1 MSRISIPSTGPPL
14 ADEHLAI
21 LFSAKAVG
29 RGGVVRRQRD
39 WVDDNIG
46 RERLIADVRRRGFG
60 LIEVGA
66 QYVVICAEKPMRV
79 LV

>member
-1 MSRISIPSTGPPL
+1 MSRIPFPSTGPPL
-14 ADEHLAI
+14 AEQHLAD
-21 LFSAKAVG
+21 LFAAKAVG

-46 RERLIADVRRRGFG
+46 RERLIEDVRRRGFG